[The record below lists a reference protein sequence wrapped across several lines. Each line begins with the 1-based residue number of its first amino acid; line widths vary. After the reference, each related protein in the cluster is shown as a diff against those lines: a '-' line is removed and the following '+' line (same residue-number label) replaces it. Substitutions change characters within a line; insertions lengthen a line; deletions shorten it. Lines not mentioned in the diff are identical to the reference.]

1 MNAKSIGAVAVSTAL
16 TTVMTCIM
24 FPLPE
29 PLGYVNLGEVAIF
42 IFSLLMGPLVGGFA
56 GGVGSMLADI
66 ILGYSSYAP
75 ATLVIKG
82 FEGFIVGYLRRFNEI
97 VAMAVGSVSMILGY
111 FLYDYILYG
120 PVAWMDLI
128 FFVASAI
135 RIVISYV
142 LIRALRAQL
151 KTKYLDEIWLKR

>member
-1 MNAKSIGAVAVSTAL
+1 MNAKTIGAIAVSTAL
-16 TTVMTCIM
+16 TAVMTCIM
-24 FPLPE
+24 FPLPK
-29 PLGYVNLGEVAIF
+29 PLGYVNLGEATIF
-42 IFSLLMGPLVGGFA
+42 IFSLLMGPLVGAFA

-97 VAMAVGSVSMILGY
+97 AAMAVGSVSMILGY

-120 PVAWMDLI
+120 PVAWMDLVC
-128 FFVASAI
+128 FAASAI

>member
-24 FPLPE
+24 FPLPK

-42 IFSLLMGPLVGGFA
+42 IFSLLMGPFVGAFA

-97 VAMAVGSVSMILGY
+97 AAMAVGSVSMILGY

-120 PVAWMDLI
+120 PVAWMDLV
-128 FFVASAI
+128 FS
-135 RIVISYV
+135 
-142 LIRALRAQL
+142 
-151 KTKYLDEIWLKR
+151 